1 MLSFCKLS
9 KITTEFEVIP
19 SKINEEK
26 IVPKNYPLE
35 DTPEFLATKKAIDVH
50 TSFPN
55 DIIIAADTAIIFNNK
70 IYGKPKNRADAK
82 DMLKTL
88 SNNTHKVIT
97 GVCIVSKKQTL
108 SFSSINEVT
117 FYNLSEK
124 DIDEYLS
131 LNEYTDKAGS
141 YAIQGKGALLVK
153 NINGDYN
160 SIIGLPIGEIK
171 RLLDKFF

>member
-1 MLSFCKLS
+1 M
-9 KITTEFEVIP
+9 
-19 SKINEEK
+19 
-26 IVPKNYPLE
+26 
-35 DTPEFLATKKAIDVH
+35 ATKKALDVYKSY
-50 TSFPN
+50 TN
-55 DIIIAADTAIIFNNK
+55 DIVIAADTAIMFNNT
-70 IYGKPKNRADAK
+70 IYGKPKNRIDARR
-82 DMLKTL
+82 MLKTL
-88 SNNTHKVIT
+88 SNSTHLVIT

-108 SFSSINEVT
+108 SFSSISEVT

-131 LNEYTDKAGS
+131 FNEYIDKAGS

-171 RLLDKFF
+171 RLLEKYF